1 MGNTNIV
8 IATDIW
14 VRGLNEI
21 LRSYPPVIGVSKY
34 DNYGNHLGVQDY
46 PMPYN
51 ITDISSRCIKVAA
64 APNSYDSQQFIT
76 ELKAAL
82 APFDS
87 EVNTHLLRNIEAFVR
102 YLVVMFTRFGWYDQ
116 NNEAP
121 HRFVGFC
128 DNTLDIELRSN

>member
-1 MGNTNIV
+1 MGSTNIA

-21 LRSYPPVIGVSKY
+21 IRSYPPVIGVSKY
-34 DNYGNHLGVQDY
+34 DVQGQHLGVFDY

-51 ITDISSRCIKVAA
+51 ITDICSRCIKVAA
-64 APNSYDSQQFIT
+64 APLSYDSQQFFE

-87 EVNTHLLRNIEAFVR
+87 EVNNHLIRNIDAFVR

-116 NNEAP
+116 NKEAP